1 MADRLLVSTEQMEA
15 TVTKYN
21 DARQRMEQAFTSM
34 DNAWNKLCEVWD
46 GTIRA
51 SFMAEW
57 VVLMGNIR
65 KSDRAMEKSI
75 NGLIKSNNL
84 FTQNESELQS
94 RANNLE
100 TGTVPPMF

>member
-21 DARQRMEQAFTSM
+21 DARERMEQAFSAM
-34 DNAWNKLCEVWD
+34 DKAWNNLCQVWD
-46 GTIRA
+46 GTIKTT
-51 SFMAEW
+51 FMSEW
-57 VVLMGNIR
+57 IAIMGNIR
-65 KSDRAMEKSI
+65 KSDRAMERSI

>member
-75 NGLIKSNNL
+75 KGLVSSHKL
-84 FTQNESELQS
+84 FQGIDDENQS